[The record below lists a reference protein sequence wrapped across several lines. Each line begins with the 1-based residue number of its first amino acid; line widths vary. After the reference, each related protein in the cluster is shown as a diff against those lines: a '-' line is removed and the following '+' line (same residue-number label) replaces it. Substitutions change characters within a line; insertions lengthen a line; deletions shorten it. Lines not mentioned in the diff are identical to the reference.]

1 MAMATCFRAPWKHPP
16 TISETAAHFGSQ
28 NIAAV
33 IFPVD
38 AERETGYRR
47 YSNDEVAEQVAQN
60 SDVLIQ
66 FASIDP
72 WKGKMGVREA
82 RRLIRDYKVKGF
94 KFHPTMQGFFPNDRM
109 AYELYH
115 VIEEEGCVAL
125 FHTGQTGVGSG
136 MPGGNGMRLKYSNPM
151 YIDDVAV
158 DFPDMKIILAHPS
171 FPWQEEALA
180 VAQHKP
186 NVYIDLSG

>member
-82 RRLIRDYKVKGF
+82 RRLIRDYKAKGLNF
-94 KFHPTMQGFFPNDRM
+94 IQRCRVSFRTIGWLMNFTMSLKRRAASHFCTRAKPVLDQGCPVVM
-109 AYELYH
+109 
-115 VIEEEGCVAL
+115 GC
-125 FHTGQTGVGSG
+125 G
-136 MPGGNGMRLKYSNPM
+136 
-151 YIDDVAV
+151 
-158 DFPDMKIILAHPS
+158 
-171 FPWQEEALA
+171 
-180 VAQHKP
+180 
-186 NVYIDLSG
+186 

>member
-28 NIAAV
+28 NIASV

-82 RRLIRDYKVKGF
+82 RRLIRDYKAKGLNF
-94 KFHPTMQGFFPNDRM
+94 IQRCRVSFRTIGWLMNFTM
-109 AYELYH
+109 
-115 VIEEEGCVAL
+115 
-125 FHTGQTGVGSG
+125 S
-136 MPGGNGMRLKYSNPM
+136 LKRR
-151 YIDDVAV
+151 A
-158 DFPDMKIILAHPS
+158 A
-171 FPWQEEALA
+171 
-180 VAQHKP
+180 
-186 NVYIDLSG
+186 